1 MRLALYEP
9 DIPQNTGTIIR
20 LSACMNLGLDII
32 EPCGFPF
39 SIKAL
44 RRSAMD
50 YADIADVTTHESW
63 GAFRQKVEE
72 NQTRLVLLTTKTT
85 NSYLDFNFRK
95 SDTLLFGRE
104 SAGVPD
110 DVADFAHEKLTIPMA
125 EGTRSLNIAVSAAM
139 VVGEAIRQTRY
150 SNS

>member
-1 MRLALYEP
+1 
-9 DIPQNTGTIIR
+9 
-20 LSACMNLGLDII
+20 
-32 EPCGFPF
+32 
-39 SIKAL
+39 
-44 RRSAMD
+44 MD